1 MVVGTFANA
10 DVKGLLI
17 MGPDLFLQIWPGA
30 CSRGDS
36 MKGALRGQAL
46 SLPTKIRPS

>member
-17 MGPDLFLQIWPGA
+17 MGPDLFFADMARSLQ
-30 CSRGDS
+30 
-36 MKGALRGQAL
+36 
-46 SLPTKIRPS
+46 